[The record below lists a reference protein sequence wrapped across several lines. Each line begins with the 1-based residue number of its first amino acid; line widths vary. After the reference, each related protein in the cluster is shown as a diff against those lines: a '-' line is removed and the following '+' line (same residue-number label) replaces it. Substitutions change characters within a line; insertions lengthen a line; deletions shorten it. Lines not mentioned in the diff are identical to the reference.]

1 MMHRIRIMGLAVV
14 GVLAISAMAAAA
26 NASAASEQAVQQWS
40 HSIRVLPLPSG
51 GCFNASYP
59 LVQWHKVACKAAP
72 DHPYLPAR
80 GPFPGEVGNGNDY
93 SAEVSGLITSAIG
106 SIPSVSA
113 GASEKGIDPN
123 TGTSE
128 PNTFTLQLNSNFFA
142 SSPMCAGHGLPS
154 ACQGWQQF
162 VYADSPQENEVFMQ
176 YWLLQYNN
184 TCPSGWNSFS
194 FSGSSEIYCYKNS
207 SASTLSGGRLAV
219 SGLSS
224 TTFEGSA
231 NVSGK
236 DAVVLTTAS
245 GHATAT
251 GAGSVLSLGNGWKA
265 AEFAIVGDCCGT
277 QATFS
282 ANTTITVHTVVK
294 SNSDGPPTC
303 VNEGFTGET
312 NNLNLEGTPAL
323 PTQPFPTIAS
333 QQTNGSAT
341 AASCATVGI
350 GPPTVERKAA
360 SLVTSGSASLDGTV
374 NPNGGNVTSCE
385 IEYGTSSTLAS
396 ATKVS
401 CGSPG
406 SGSSPVPVSVSVT
419 GLAGDTVYYFRVDAT
434 NAGGDSKGSIETF
447 TTLQS
452 PPTVETKAAS
462 VVTSGSASLDGTVNP
477 NGGNVTSCE
486 IEYGTSST
494 LASATKV
501 SCGSPGSGSSPVP
514 VSESVTGLAGDTVYY
529 FRVDATNAGGTS
541 YGSDQT
547 LTTLPNP
554 PTVATGATSALALT
568 SATLNATVDPNGGTV
583 EDCHFDYG
591 TTTSYGASVPCTTLP
606 GSGTSAVAV
615 SAPVNGLIAGTTYY
629 FRIVAS
635 NAGGTNYGADQALTP
650 VPDAGL
656 ASSSLAASLSGTVN
670 VNVTC
675 QAGGRSCT
683 GTVTLQ
689 TLTAVS
695 ASAARHKSKKPKA
708 AILTLAAGSFKV
720 TGGHATTVKL
730 HLFAKARTLLARTH
744 VLHARATIVA
754 RDPAATRTTQTT
766 VTIRAAKA
774 THGHKS

>member
-1 MMHRIRIMGLAVV
+1 MMHRITIMGLAVV

-51 GCFNASYP
+51 GCFNGSYP
-59 LVQWHKVACKAAP
+59 LLQWDKVACKAAP

-80 GPFPGEVGNGNDY
+80 GPFPGKVGNGNDY

-142 SSPMCAGHGLPS
+142 SPPMCAGHGLPS

-294 SNSDGPPTC
+294 SNSDAPPTC

-323 PTQPFPTIAS
+323 PTQPFPTLAS

-341 AASCATVGI
+341 AASCATVGT
-350 GPPTVERKAA
+350 PPTVETKAA
-360 SLVTSGSASLDGTV
+360 SLVTSGSASLNGTV

-406 SGSSPVPVSVSVT
+406 SGSSPVPGSVSVT
-419 GLAGDTVYYFRVDAT
+419 GLAGDTVYYFR
-434 NAGGDSKGSIETF
+434 II
-447 TTLQS
+447 
-452 PPTVETKAAS
+452 AS
-462 VVTSGSASLDGTVNP
+462 
-477 NGGNVTSCE
+477 
-486 IEYGTSST
+486 
-494 LASATKV
+494 
-501 SCGSPGSGSSPVP
+501 
-514 VSESVTGLAGDTVYY
+514 
-529 FRVDATNAGGTS
+529 NAGGTS

-554 PTVATGATSALALT
+554 PTVATGAASALALT
-568 SATLNATVDPNGGTV
+568 SATLNATVNPDGGTV

-656 ASSSLAASLSGTVN
+656 ASTSLAASLSGTVG
-670 VNVTC
+670 VSVTC
-675 QAGGRSCT
+675 HAGGSSCT
-683 GTVTLQ
+683 GTVTLR

-708 AILTLAAGSFKV
+708 AILTLAVGSFKV
-720 TGGHATTVKL
+720 TGGHATTIKL